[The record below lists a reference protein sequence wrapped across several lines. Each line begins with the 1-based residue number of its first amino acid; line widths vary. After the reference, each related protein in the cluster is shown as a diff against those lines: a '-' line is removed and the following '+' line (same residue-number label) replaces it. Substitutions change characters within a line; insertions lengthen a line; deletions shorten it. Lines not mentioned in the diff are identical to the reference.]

1 VLLTFVAVM
10 AAFSFFRASNVH
22 DAWSLLR
29 AMAGLQGVEAVQW
42 PHQELSE
49 MGELQDWRLLMGR
62 HLLAIQLA
70 LLLAVVW
77 LAPNSH
83 QILGHFSPALARVQ
97 EAGVQWL
104 RWRPS
109 WGWLI
114 AFLAVLWICL
124 MHLHRESRFL
134 YFQF

>member
-1 VLLTFVAVM
+1 
-10 AAFSFFRASNVH
+10 
-22 DAWSLLR
+22 
-29 AMAGLQGVEAVQW
+29 
-42 PHQELSE
+42 
-49 MGELQDWRLLMGR
+49 
-62 HLLAIQLA
+62 
-70 LLLAVVW
+70 
-77 LAPNSH
+77 
-83 QILGHFSPALARVQ
+83 
-97 EAGVQWL
+97 L

>member
-1 VLLTFVAVM
+1 MLLTFVAVM

-83 QILGHFSPALARVQ
+83 SP
-97 EAGVQWL
+97 
-104 RWRPS
+104 
-109 WGWLI
+109 
-114 AFLAVLWICL
+114 
-124 MHLHRESRFL
+124 
-134 YFQF
+134 